1 MSYCDL
7 VQIDIDSIGVAA
19 DIEGLFRYD
28 LAYISD
34 SKDYIFIDI
43 SGHPIELQ
51 EL

>member
-1 MSYCDL
+1 VSYCDL
-7 VQIDIDSIGVAA
+7 VQIDDDSIGVP

-34 SKDYIFIDI
+34 IKDYIFIDI